1 MNARRPPSAPPEIP
15 GFSYVQ
21 LLGSG
26 GFADVFLY
34 EQRMPRRRVAIKVL
48 LREALT
54 DGARE
59 SFDAE
64 ANLMAQLSTH
74 PSIVT
79 IYQADISEDGRP
91 YLAMEYCPKPNLGA
105 RYRREKISVAEA
117 LRIGV
122 QVAGAV
128 ETSHR
133 AGILHR
139 DIKPANILVTEY
151 NRPAL
156 TDFGISVALV
166 GGDEQESVGM
176 SIPWS
181 PPEVF
186 AATPSSGAAADI
198 YSLGATVYT
207 ILAGRSPFE
216 VPGGANSGLD
226 LIGRIQTARLAPTGR
241 ADVPPSLEQ
250 VLATAMAK
258 NESDRYSTA
267 LEFARALQKVQLE
280 LSMSVTPTDVL
291 DEHVPTDE
299 IDEEDDGNT
308 RIRGIVTI
316 DPTGPAPATTPPR
329 AAPSSPERRSS
340 GPVRPND
347 GASARPPATTPS
359 SWQAPPA
366 DDTTGRTQLRDDL
379 ATPPAAPRTS
389 TPPRTGWS
397 SGTSP
402 NPDGLSA
409 SSGPGTPSS
418 SGAGAGAGRASAATD
433 DFPLEQTLHRPATPA
448 PGDAAATTTAPRR
461 RALPYVIAAAG
472 IVVLAGI
479 GGLVFALN
487 AGSQSPAQESVE
499 ESSAP
504 VDEIG
509 VGAVVAAPTELAGTV
524 TDDGTSV
531 TFSWVNP
538 DPQNGDEFLWN
549 TYTST
554 ETGQAE
560 RTDSPTVTLPVSAG
574 GSVCIEVSVVRS
586 DGKSSDATRTCAP

>member
-1 MNARRPPSAPPEIP
+1 MSARRPPSAPPEIP
-15 GFSYVQ
+15 GFSYVE

-48 LREALT
+48 LAEALT
-54 DGARE
+54 EGAHE

-79 IYQADISEDGRP
+79 IYQADIAGDGRP

-166 GGDEQESVGM
+166 GGGEQESVGM

-186 AATPSSGAAADI
+186 GASPQSGTAADI

-226 LIGRIQTARLAPTGR
+226 LIARIQSSPLTTTGR
-241 ADVPPSLEQ
+241 ADVPPSLEE

-258 NESDRYSTA
+258 REDARYGSA

-280 LSMSVTPTDVL
+280 LAMSVTPADVL
-291 DEHVPTDE
+291 DDQLPTDDFE
-299 IDEEDDGNT
+299 EEDDGNT

-316 DPTGPAPATTPPR
+316 DPTAPVTGRRGTPRAPASTAPATPTGRPPAAYSPAPTRAPAPPAPAGGVAGSR
-329 AAPSSPERRSS
+329 AS
-340 GPVRPND
+340 GA
-347 GASARPPATTPS
+347 G
-359 SWQAPPA
+359 APPA
-366 DDTTGRTQLRDDL
+366 PGAFGAPAAPAEERTQLRNRAPGGVRPGPVPGSISVPVGDDL
-379 ATPPAAPRTS
+379 
-389 TPPRTGWS
+389 
-397 SGTSP
+397 
-402 NPDGLSA
+402 D
-409 SSGPGTPSS
+409 
-418 SGAGAGAGRASAATD
+418 
-433 DFPLEQTLHRPATPA
+433 ETLHRAPTAPGADAPATEH
-448 PGDAAATTTAPRR
+448 RR
-461 RALPYVIAAAG
+461 SKLPYIIGSIAL
-472 IVVLAGI
+472 VL
-479 GGLVFALN
+479 L
-487 AGSQSPAQESVE
+487 
-499 ESSAP
+499 
-504 VDEIG
+504 IG
-509 VGAVVAAPTELAGTV
+509 VGALVFVLNGGAGSPAEQATQETDSPVDNVQIDNATVPAPTGLAAT
-524 TDDGTSV
+524 TSAAGV
-531 TFSWVNP
+531 VFTWTNP
-538 DPQNGDEFLWN
+538 DPQPGDSYRWSR
-549 TYTST
+549 TIA
-554 ETGQAE
+554 GQPEQAQRVE
-560 RTDSPTVTLPVSAG
+560 QPTITLPADAEAD
-574 GSVCIEVSVVRS
+574 VCIQVYLVRADGRGS
-586 DGKSSDATRTCAP
+586 DPAATCAP

>member
-1 MNARRPPSAPPEIP
+1 MSARRPPSAPPEIP

-48 LREALT
+48 LAESLT
-54 DGARE
+54 EGARE

-79 IYQADISEDGRP
+79 IYQADIAEDGRP

-105 RYRREKISVAEA
+105 RYRRERIGVAEA
-117 LRIGV
+117 LRIGI

-166 GGDEQESVGM
+166 GGGEQESVGM

-186 AATPSSGAAADI
+186 GSAPASGAAADI

-216 VPGGANSGLD
+216 VPGGSNSGLD
-226 LIGRIQTARLAPTGR
+226 LIARIQGSPLTRTGR
-241 ADVPPSLEQ
+241 PDVPPSLEE

-258 NESDRYSTA
+258 RENARYGSA

-291 DEHVPTDE
+291 DEQVDTDE
-299 IDEEDDGNT
+299 VEEEDEGHT
-308 RIRGIVTI
+308 RIRGMVSI
-316 DPTGPAPATTPPR
+316 DPTGPAPTRGHRTRPAT
-329 AAPSSPERRSS
+329 AAP
-340 GPVRPND
+340 
-347 GASARPPATTPS
+347 ARPGS
-359 SWQAPPA
+359 AP
-366 DDTTGRTQLRDDL
+366 
-379 ATPPAAPRTS
+379 PPAA
-389 TPPRTGWS
+389 TPYRPVQDAAPAAPYAAPVFSQVGQTG
-397 SGTSP
+397 GQRV
-402 NPDGLSA
+402 DA
-409 SSGPGTPSS
+409 RGP
-418 SGAGAGAGRASAATD
+418 AID
-433 DFPLEQTLHRPATPA
+433 EPLLETTMHRPAAGPA
-448 PGDAAATTTAPRR
+448 VEEAAPTKR
-461 RALPYVIAAAG
+461 RALPYILGAAVL
-472 IVVLAGI
+472 VVLVGI
-479 GGLVFALN
+479 GGIVFAVSG
-487 AGSQSPAQESVE
+487 ATSPAQEAIVE
-499 ESSAP
+499 SDEP
-504 VDEIG
+504 VDQIDVGKTTVESPTEVRGTMTADG
-509 VGAVVAAPTELAGTV
+509 VEFVWTNPHPEEGDVYIWQLLRPGEETPQLRTDEQKAVVPTSEMSEG
-524 TDDGTSV
+524 
-531 TFSWVNP
+531 
-538 DPQNGDEFLWN
+538 
-549 TYTST
+549 
-554 ETGQAE
+554 ETCIDVSIL
-560 RTDSPTVTLPVSAG
+560 RTDGRASEPSTACTGAS
-574 GSVCIEVSVVRS
+574 
-586 DGKSSDATRTCAP
+586 

>member
-15 GFSYVQ
+15 GFGYLQ

-48 LREALT
+48 LSETLT
-54 DGARE
+54 EGARE

-79 IYQADISEDGRP
+79 IYQAGIAEDGRP

-117 LRIGV
+117 LRIGI

-166 GGDEQESVGM
+166 GGGEQESVGM

-186 AATPSSGAAADI
+186 GSTGTSGVAADI

-226 LIGRIQTARLAPTGR
+226 LIARIQSSPLSRTGR
-241 ADVPPSLEQ
+241 ADVPPSLEEL
-250 VLATAMAK
+250 LATAMAK
-258 NESDRYSTA
+258 QESDRYSTA

-280 LSMSVTPTDVL
+280 LSMSVTPADVL
-291 DEHVPTDE
+291 DEQVAVEET
-299 IDEEDDGNT
+299 DEEDDGNT
-308 RIRGIVTI
+308 RIRGMVSI
-316 DPTGPAPATTPPR
+316 DPTAPVTGRRRPGSAASPTATPSRPTTPPPASR
-329 AAPSSPERRSS
+329 APSAASRASASPVEQTV
-340 GPVRPND
+340 VRGTTPPPPSAGVGTGQ
-347 GASARPPATTPS
+347 GASAHRPVDAHRF
-359 SWQAPPA
+359 AIDEPPVEQ
-366 DDTTGRTQLRDDL
+366 TVHR
-379 ATPPAAPRTS
+379 APRT
-389 TPPRTGWS
+389 
-397 SGTSP
+397 
-402 NPDGLSA
+402 
-409 SSGPGTPSS
+409 PG
-418 SGAGAGAGRASAATD
+418 D
-433 DFPLEQTLHRPATPA
+433 
-448 PGDAAATTTAPRR
+448 DAAATDAAPRSR
-461 RALPYVIAAAG
+461 TLPILLGAAALL
-472 IVVLAGI
+472 VVLGI

-487 AGSQSPAQESVE
+487 SGGTLAGQDVVASDK
-499 ESSAP
+499 P
-504 VDEIG
+504 VDQIDVGNSVVPGPTAVTGTPGPDG
-509 VGAVVAAPTELAGTV
+509 VVFTWTNPEPEDGDSYRWSLVTPGQINQAVKAAGATV
-524 TDDGTSV
+524 TVPYPEGGGPGT
-531 TFSWVNP
+531 
-538 DPQNGDEFLWN
+538 
-549 TYTST
+549 
-554 ETGQAE
+554 
-560 RTDSPTVTLPVSAG
+560 
-574 GSVCIEVSVVRS
+574 SVCIEVALVRS
-586 DGKSSDATRTCAP
+586 DGRGSEPTTGCTP

>member
-15 GFSYVQ
+15 GFGYLQ

-48 LREALT
+48 LSETLT
-54 DGARE
+54 EGARE

-79 IYQADISEDGRP
+79 IYQAGIAEDGRP

-117 LRIGV
+117 LRIGI

-156 TDFGISVALV
+156 TDFGISVTLV

-186 AATPSSGAAADI
+186 GAAGSSGVAADI

-216 VPGGANSGLD
+216 VPNGANSGLD
-226 LIGRIQTARLAPTGR
+226 LIARIQSSPLTKTGR
-241 ADVPPSLEQ
+241 ADVPASLED

-258 NESDRYSTA
+258 QETARYSSA

-280 LSMSVTPTDVL
+280 LSMSVTPADVL
-291 DEHVPTDE
+291 DEQVAAEE

-308 RIRGIVTI
+308 RIRGMVSI
-316 DPTGPAPATTPPR
+316 DPTAPVTGRRRPGGAAAPPVAPYRPATPLPVAGPAAGASGPPVEQTVVRGTTPP
-329 AAPSSPERRSS
+329 P
-340 GPVRPND
+340 G
-347 GASARPPATTPS
+347 SA
-359 SWQAPPA
+359 
-366 DDTTGRTQLRDDL
+366 GV
-379 ATPPAAPRTS
+379 
-389 TPPRTGWS
+389 
-397 SGTSP
+397 
-402 NPDGLSA
+402 
-409 SSGPGTPSS
+409 
-418 SGAGAGAGRASAATD
+418 GAGAGAAAHRSID
-433 DFPLEQTLHRPATPA
+433 AHRFAIDEPPVEQTVHRA
-448 PGDAAATTTAPRR
+448 PTASGDDGTTAGAPRSRRLPLILGAAA
-461 RALPYVIAAAG
+461 LVL
-472 IVVLAGI
+472 IVGI

-487 AGSQSPAQESVE
+487 SGSTLADQDVVASDK
-499 ESSAP
+499 P
-504 VDEIG
+504 VDQIDVGNSVVPGPTAVTGAPGADG
-509 VGAVVAAPTELAGTV
+509 VVFTWT
-524 TDDGTSV
+524 
-531 TFSWVNP
+531 NP
-538 DPQNGDEFLWN
+538 DPEDGDSYRWSLV
-549 TYTST
+549 TP
-554 ETGQAE
+554 GQINQAVKANAA
-560 RTDSPTVTLPVSAG
+560 TVTVPYPEG
-574 GSVCIEVSVVRS
+574 GAPGTSVCIEVALVRS
-586 DGKSSDATRTCAP
+586 DGRGSEPVMGCTP

>member
-1 MNARRPPSAPPEIP
+1 MNSRRPPSAPPEIP
-15 GFSYVQ
+15 GFGYLQ

-48 LREALT
+48 LSEALT
-54 DGARE
+54 EGARE

-79 IYQADISEDGRP
+79 IYQADIAADGRP

-117 LRIGV
+117 LRIGI

-166 GGDEQESVGM
+166 GGGEHESVGM

-186 AATPSSGAAADI
+186 AAVPSSGAAADI

-216 VPGGANSGLD
+216 VAGGANSGLD
-226 LIGRIQTARLAPTGR
+226 LIARIQSSPLSATGR
-241 ADVPPSLEQ
+241 ADVPASLED

-258 NESDRYSTA
+258 REDQRYSSA

-291 DEHVPTDE
+291 DEQLPSDE
-299 IDEEDDGNT
+299 LEEEDEGHT
-308 RIRGIVTI
+308 RIRGMVSI
-316 DPTGPAPATTPPR
+316 DPTGPVTGRRPSATTPGGAPRTPQFSAPAAVPPASAASPAPTTAPAAPVFSAPASPGASPR
-329 AAPSSPERRSS
+329 AS
-340 GPVRPND
+340 V
-347 GASARPPATTPS
+347 
-359 SWQAPPA
+359 APPPEEQ
-366 DDTTGRTQLRDDL
+366 TLVRG
-379 ATPPAAPRTS
+379 ATPPPGAPAPS
-389 TPPRTGWS
+389 RTGL
-397 SGTSP
+397 SP
-402 NPDGLSA
+402 
-409 SSGPGTPSS
+409 
-418 SGAGAGAGRASAATD
+418 AAAE
-433 DFPLEQTLHRPATPA
+433 PALEQTLHRA
-448 PGDAAATTTAPRR
+448 PVVAPDTEQLAPRR
-461 RALPYVIAAAG
+461 RLLPYLLGAAAL
-472 IVVLAGI
+472 VVLIAV

-487 AGSQSPAQESVE
+487 GGISPAE
-499 ESSAP
+499 EQATETDAP
-504 VDEIG
+504 VDEIDIG
-509 VGAVVAAPTELAGTV
+509 NSAVAAPTDVTGTPGA
-524 TDDGTSV
+524 DGVVFTW
-531 TFSWVNP
+531 TNP
-538 DPQNGDEFLWN
+538 DPQDGDSYRWSLATPGAVN
-549 TYTST
+549 
-554 ETGQAE
+554 QAA
-560 RTDSPTVTLPVSAG
+560 RVDATTVTVQPPEG
-574 GSVCIEVSVVRS
+574 GGQVCIEVAVVRS
-586 DGKSSDATRTCAP
+586 DGKGSEPTVGCTP

>member
-1 MNARRPPSAPPEIP
+1 VNARRPPSAPPEIP
-15 GFSYVQ
+15 GFSYLQ

-48 LREALT
+48 LSEALT
-54 DGARE
+54 EGARE

-166 GGDEQESVGM
+166 GGGDEQESVGM

-186 AATPSSGAAADI
+186 GAVPSSGVAADI

-226 LIGRIQTARLAPTGR
+226 LIARIQSSPLATTGR
-241 ADVPPSLEQ
+241 ADVPPSLEA

-258 NESDRYSTA
+258 REDARYSSA

-280 LSMSVTPTDVL
+280 LSMSVTPADVL
-291 DEHVPTDE
+291 DDQLPSDDLE
-299 IDEEDDGNT
+299 EEDDGHT
-308 RIRGIVTI
+308 RIRGMVSI
-316 DPTGPAPATTPPR
+316 DPTAPVTG
-329 AAPSSPERRSS
+329 RR
-340 GPVRPND
+340 GTQ
-347 GASARPPATTPS
+347 ARPPAAS
-359 SWQAPPA
+359 
-366 DDTTGRTQLRDDL
+366 
-379 ATPPAAPRTS
+379 ATPPAPTAPATSAAGAAAQFAPGRTAPEEHTLVRGT
-389 TPPRTGWS
+389 TPP
-397 SGTSP
+397 
-402 NPDGLSA
+402 A
-409 SSGPGTPSS
+409 GPIGAPGRAPSFSPSS
-418 SGAGAGAGRASAATD
+418 PGAPGRPASGLPRIDEPPLEETVQRPALPASGDSSAATG
-433 DFPLEQTLHRPATPA
+433 RS
-448 PGDAAATTTAPRR
+448 RR
-461 RALPYVIAAAG
+461 LPYLLGAAG
-472 IVVLAGI
+472 LAVLVGI
-479 GGLVFALN
+479 GALVFALN
-487 AGSQSPAQESVE
+487 GGGSPAQQTAE
-499 ESSAP
+499 ETDSP
-504 VDEIG
+504 VDQIEVENSTI
-509 VGAVVAAPTELAGTV
+509 AAPTDLVGVATPEGV
-524 TDDGTSV
+524 R
-531 TFSWVNP
+531 FSWKNP
-538 DPQNGDEFLWN
+538 DPQPGDSYFWSLASPGALN
-549 TYTST
+549 
-554 ETGQAE
+554 QAQ
-560 RTDSPTVTLPVSAG
+560 RTDDASVVVVPEEGATQ
-574 GSVCIEVSVVRS
+574 VCIAVAVVRS
-586 DGKSSDATRTCAP
+586 DGKSSEQETACAP

>member
-1 MNARRPPSAPPEIP
+1 VSARRPPSAPPEIP
-15 GFSYVQ
+15 GFSFVE

-48 LREALT
+48 LAEALT
-54 DGARE
+54 EGARE

-79 IYQADISEDGRP
+79 IYQADIAGDGRP

-166 GGDEQESVGM
+166 GGAGPGATAGTEQESVGM

-186 AATPSSGAAADI
+186 GAVPQSGAAADI
-198 YSLGATVYT
+198 YALGATVYT

-216 VPGGANSGLD
+216 VPGGSNSGLD
-226 LIGRIQTARLAPTGR
+226 LIARIQSAPLAPTGR
-241 ADVPPSLEQ
+241 PDVPASLEQ

-258 NESDRYSTA
+258 RADARYSSA
-267 LEFARALQKVQLE
+267 LEFARALQKIQLE
-280 LSMSVTPTDVL
+280 LAMSVTPADVL
-291 DEHVPTDE
+291 DDALPSDDFE
-299 IDEEDDGNT
+299 EEDDGNT

-316 DPTGPAPATTPPR
+316 DPTAPAPARGRRATPPPAPTPAPR
-329 AAPSSPERRSS
+329 TPPPVPSPTSASGHYSRETPAYGATSDHSRGMDEVLEETVHRPSAA
-340 GPVRPND
+340 GAG
-347 GASARPPATTPS
+347 GASAEGAVPARRSRVPWIVGS
-359 SWQAPPA
+359 
-366 DDTTGRTQLRDDL
+366 
-379 ATPPAAPRTS
+379 AT
-389 TPPRTGWS
+389 
-397 SGTSP
+397 
-402 NPDGLSA
+402 LVLLV
-409 SSGPGTPSS
+409 
-418 SGAGAGAGRASAATD
+418 GAG
-433 DFPLEQTLHRPATPA
+433 
-448 PGDAAATTTAPRR
+448 
-461 RALPYVIAAAG
+461 V
-472 IVVLAGI
+472 
-479 GGLVFALN
+479 LVFALN
-487 AGSQSPAQESVE
+487 GGAGSPAEQNAEATDE
-499 ESSAP
+499 P
-504 VDEIG
+504 VDTVQIDD
-509 VGAVVAAPTELAGTV
+509 ADIKAPTDVTGT
-524 TDDGTSV
+524 TTPDGVVFTW
-531 TFSWVNP
+531 TNP
-538 DPQNGDEFLWN
+538 DPQDGD
-549 TYTST
+549 TYRWAPTTPGT
-554 ETGQAE
+554 EQQA
-560 RTDSPTVTLPVSAG
+560 RTIDQPTVTVEPEG
-574 GSVCIEVSVVRS
+574 GQPVCIEVSVVRS
-586 DGKSSDATRTCAP
+586 DGRGSDAAAGCAK

>member
-1 MNARRPPSAPPEIP
+1 MSARRPPSAPPEIP
-15 GFSYVQ
+15 GFSFVE

-48 LREALT
+48 LAEALT
-54 DGARE
+54 EGARE

-79 IYQADISEDGRP
+79 IYQADIAGDGRP

-166 GGDEQESVGM
+166 GGVGSGSSGANGSGGGAEQESVGM

-186 AATPSSGAAADI
+186 GAVAQSGAAADI
-198 YSLGATVYT
+198 YALGATVYT

-216 VPGGANSGLD
+216 VPGGANTGLD
-226 LIGRIQTARLAPTGR
+226 LIARIQSAPLAPTGR
-241 ADVPPSLEQ
+241 MDVPASLEQ

-258 NESDRYSTA
+258 RPDERYTSA
-267 LEFARALQKVQLE
+267 LEFARALQKIQLE
-280 LSMSVTPTDVL
+280 LAMSVTPADVL
-291 DEHVPTDE
+291 DDTLPSDDFE
-299 IDEEDDGNT
+299 EEDDGNT

-316 DPTGPAPATTPPR
+316 DPTAPAPPRGRRTPPPVAPAPAPRPPVSAPSPSASGHFPPQNPVFSAESDHSPRGGGRVRAGGAEDVLEETVQRAGSGAVDAGPAPAATG
-329 AAPSSPERRSS
+329 ARRSRV
-340 GPVRPND
+340 PWIV
-347 GASARPPATTPS
+347 
-359 SWQAPPA
+359 
-366 DDTTGRTQLRDDL
+366 
-379 ATPPAAPRTS
+379 
-389 TPPRTGWS
+389 
-397 SGTSP
+397 
-402 NPDGLSA
+402 
-409 SSGPGTPSS
+409 
-418 SGAGAGAGRASAATD
+418 ASAA
-433 DFPLEQTLHRPATPA
+433 L
-448 PGDAAATTTAPRR
+448 
-461 RALPYVIAAAG
+461 
-472 IVVLAGI
+472 VLLVGVGA
-479 GGLVFALN
+479 LVFALN
-487 AGSQSPAQESVE
+487 GGAGSPAEQNAEATDE
-499 ESSAP
+499 P
-504 VDEIG
+504 VDTVQIDNA
-509 VGAVVAAPTELAGTV
+509 AVQAPTDIVATPGP
-524 TDDGTSV
+524 DGVVFTW
-531 TFSWVNP
+531 TNP
-538 DPQNGDEFLWN
+538 DPQDGD
-549 TYTST
+549 TYRWAPATPGA
-554 ETGQAE
+554 EQQA
-560 RTDSPTVTLPVSAG
+560 RSIDKPTVTVVPEG
-574 GSVCIEVSVVRS
+574 GQPVCIDVSVVRS
-586 DGKSSDATRTCAP
+586 DGRGSDAATGCST

>member
-15 GFSYVQ
+15 GFGYVQ

-48 LREALT
+48 LSESLT
-54 DGARE
+54 EGARE

-79 IYQADISEDGRP
+79 IYQAGIAEDGRP

-105 RYRREKISVAEA
+105 RYRREKIGVAEA
-117 LRIGV
+117 LRIGI

-156 TDFGISVALV
+156 TDFGISVTLV
-166 GGDEQESVGM
+166 GGGEQESVGM

-186 AATPSSGAAADI
+186 GAAGSSGVAADI

-226 LIGRIQTARLAPTGR
+226 LIARIQSSPLTKTGR
-241 ADVPPSLEQ
+241 ADVPASLEE

-258 NESDRYSTA
+258 QESSRFSTA

-280 LSMSVTPTDVL
+280 LSMSVTPADVL
-291 DEHVPTDE
+291 DEQVAAE
-299 IDEEDDGNT
+299 QIDEEDEGNT
-308 RIRGIVTI
+308 RIRGMVSI
-316 DPTGPAPATTPPR
+316 DPTAPVTGRRRPGSASAPPVAPYRPAPATTPPGM
-329 AAPSSPERRSS
+329 PGTGTP
-340 GPVRPND
+340 GP
-347 GASARPPATTPS
+347 G
-359 SWQAPPA
+359 APPVEQ
-366 DDTTGRTQLRDDL
+366 TIVRGG
-379 ATPPAAPRTS
+379 TPTAA
-389 TPPRTGWS
+389 
-397 SGTSP
+397 
-402 NPDGLSA
+402 A
-409 SSGPGTPSS
+409 GPGV
-418 SGAGAGAGRASAATD
+418 GAGTIDAPLRPRDAHRSAID
-433 DFPLEQTLHRPATPA
+433 EPPLEQTLHRAPTA
-448 PGDAAATTTAPRR
+448 PGADSEAAAPRR
-461 RALPYVIAAAG
+461 TGKLPYILGAALLVL
-472 IVVLAGI
+472 IVGV

-487 AGSQSPAQESVE
+487 SGGSPAGEDVVASDE
-499 ESSAP
+499 P
-504 VDEIG
+504 VDQIDVGNSVVPGPTAVTGAPAADG
-509 VGAVVAAPTELAGTV
+509 VVFTWTNPEPEDGDTYRWSLVTPGQVNQAVKASTATV
-524 TDDGTSV
+524 TVPYPEGGGPGT
-531 TFSWVNP
+531 
-538 DPQNGDEFLWN
+538 Q
-549 TYTST
+549 
-554 ETGQAE
+554 
-560 RTDSPTVTLPVSAG
+560 
-574 GSVCIEVSVVRS
+574 VCIEVALVRG
-586 DGKSSDATRTCAP
+586 DGRGSEPTTGCTP

>member
-15 GFSYVQ
+15 GFGYLQ

-48 LREALT
+48 LAEALT
-54 DGARE
+54 EGARE

-79 IYQADISEDGRP
+79 IYQADIATDGRP

-105 RYRREKISVAEA
+105 RYRREKISVSEA
-117 LRIGV
+117 LRIGI

-166 GGDEQESVGM
+166 GGGEQESVGM

-186 AATPSSGAAADI
+186 GAVPSSGAAADI

-216 VPGGANSGLD
+216 VPGGANTGLD
-226 LIGRIQTARLAPTGR
+226 LIARIQSSPLSPTGR
-241 ADVPPSLEQ
+241 ADVPPSLEA

-258 NESDRYSTA
+258 REDQRYGSA

-291 DEHVPTDE
+291 DEQLSSDE
-299 IDEEDDGNT
+299 VEEEDEGNT
-308 RIRGIVTI
+308 RIRGIVSI
-316 DPTGPAPATTPPR
+316 DPTGPVTGRRPTDTSTSSVPRPTFSAPVPPL
-329 AAPSSPERRSS
+329 
-340 GPVRPND
+340 
-347 GASARPPATTPS
+347 
-359 SWQAPPA
+359 APPA
-366 DDTTGRTQLRDDL
+366 EERTLLR
-379 ATPPAAPRTS
+379 PAAPVAGRV
-389 TPPRTGWS
+389 PPSR
-397 SGTSP
+397 
-402 NPDGLSA
+402 LSA
-409 SSGPGTPSS
+409 PEPAVEETVHREAVAAPVTVDEAPS
-418 SGAGAGAGRASAATD
+418 
-433 DFPLEQTLHRPATPA
+433 
-448 PGDAAATTTAPRR
+448 RR
-461 RALPYVIAAAG
+461 RLLPYLLGAAVL
-472 IVVLAGI
+472 VVLI
-479 GGLVFALN
+479 GVGALVFALN
-487 AGSQSPAQESVE
+487 GGGSPAEQQAVE
-499 ESSAP
+499 TDKP
-504 VDEIG
+504 VDEID
-509 VGAVVAAPTELAGTV
+509 VGNSAVDAPTDV
-524 TDDGTSV
+524 TGQATADGIVFTW
-531 TFSWVNP
+531 TNP
-538 DPQNGDEFLWN
+538 DPQEGDSYRWSLATPGTVN
-549 TYTST
+549 QAVRVDST
-554 ETGQAE
+554 
-560 RTDSPTVTLPVSAG
+560 TVTVQPPEG
-574 GSVCIEVSVVRS
+574 GGTVCIEVAVVRS
-586 DGKSSDATRTCAP
+586 DGKGSEPTVGCTP

>member
-1 MNARRPPSAPPEIP
+1 VSARRPPSTAPDIP
-15 GFSYVQ
+15 GFSYVE

-48 LREALT
+48 LAESLT
-54 DGARE
+54 EGARE

-79 IYQADISEDGRP
+79 IYQADIAGDGRP

-117 LRIGV
+117 LRIGI

-166 GGDEQESVGM
+166 GGGEQESVGM

-186 AATPSSGAAADI
+186 GSAPQSGVAADI

-226 LIGRIQTARLAPTGR
+226 LIARIQSSPLTTTGR

-258 NESDRYSTA
+258 REHERYSSA

-280 LSMSVTPTDVL
+280 LAMSVTPADVL
-291 DEHVPTDE
+291 DDQLPSDDFE
-299 IDEEDDGNT
+299 EEDEGNT

-316 DPTGPAPATTPPR
+316 DPTSPVTGRRTASRGPAAPPAGPGNGRPAPASRPATGMPTTGAPSTSRSPYAGAPAAS
-329 AAPSSPERRSS
+329 AAP
-340 GPVRPND
+340 
-347 GASARPPATTPS
+347 A
-359 SWQAPPA
+359 APLEE
-366 DDTTGRTQLRDDL
+366 RTQLR
-379 ATPPAAPRTS
+379 
-389 TPPRTGWS
+389 G
-397 SGTSP
+397 
-402 NPDGLSA
+402 SA
-409 SSGPGTPSS
+409 GPGVRQGPVPGSVSVPIGTPH
-418 SGAGAGAGRASAATD
+418 GATAPGEPPID
-433 DFPLEQTLHRPATPA
+433 ETLHRAPTA
-448 PGDAAATTTAPRR
+448 PGEASGEAAVRRSKVPYIIGAAA
-461 RALPYVIAAAG
+461 L
-472 IVVLAGI
+472 VLLI
-479 GGLVFALN
+479 GVGALVFALN
-487 AGSQSPAQESVE
+487 GGAGSPAEQAATE
-499 ESSAP
+499 ETDSP
-504 VDEIG
+504 VDNVQIDNASVPTPTG
-509 VGAVVAAPTELAGTV
+509 LTAAAGA
-524 TDDGTSV
+524 DGIVFTW
-531 TFSWVNP
+531 TNP
-538 DPQNGDEFLWN
+538 DPQAGDSYRWSR
-549 TYTST
+549 TVA
-554 ETGQAE
+554 GQPEQAQ
-560 RTDSPTVTLPVSAG
+560 RVDQPTITLPADPDAD
-574 GSVCIEVSVVRS
+574 VCVQVYLVRA
-586 DGKSSDATRTCAP
+586 DGRGSDAAATCAP

>member
-15 GFSYVQ
+15 GFGYLQ

-48 LREALT
+48 LSESLT
-54 DGARE
+54 EGARD

-105 RYRREKISVAEA
+105 RYRREKFSVAEA
-117 LRIGV
+117 LRIGI

-128 ETSHR
+128 ETAHR

-186 AATPSSGAAADI
+186 GAAPSSGTAADI
-198 YSLGATVYT
+198 YSLGATIYT

-226 LIGRIQTARLAPTGR
+226 LIARIQSSPLTKTGR
-241 ADVPPSLEQ
+241 PDVPAALEE

-258 NESDRYSTA
+258 REESRYSSA

-291 DEHVPTDE
+291 DDQVPADE
-299 IDEEDDGNT
+299 LDEEDEGHT
-308 RIRGIVTI
+308 RIRGMVSI
-316 DPTGPAPATTPPR
+316 DPTAPVTGRRSSTGPRGGSTTPPAPIASTAPPHAPRWGAPPAAPNRSGSASAPPAEEHTVIRGAAPAPATGTGR
-329 AAPSSPERRSS
+329 AGGAGPFAGPGVATGAGTGAGHARRGFDEPALEETVHRESAGALLHGEPEVRRS
-340 GPVRPND
+340 RK
-347 GASARPPATTPS
+347 
-359 SWQAPPA
+359 
-366 DDTTGRTQLRDDL
+366 
-379 ATPPAAPRTS
+379 
-389 TPPRTGWS
+389 
-397 SGTSP
+397 
-402 NPDGLSA
+402 
-409 SSGPGTPSS
+409 
-418 SGAGAGAGRASAATD
+418 
-433 DFPLEQTLHRPATPA
+433 
-448 PGDAAATTTAPRR
+448 
-461 RALPYVIAAAG
+461 LPYILGAIG
-472 IVVLAGI
+472 LVLVLGI
-479 GGLVFALN
+479 GGVVFALN
-487 AGSQSPAQESVE
+487 GGISPASDDIAVTDK
-499 ESSAP
+499 P
-504 VDEIG
+504 VDPIKVED
-509 VGAVVAAPTELAGTV
+509 AVVPAIPAFAGTASAEGV
-524 TDDGTSV
+524 VFT
-531 TFSWVNP
+531 WANP
-538 DPQNGDEFLWN
+538 DPEPGDRYIW
-549 TYTST
+549 TPVV
-554 ETGQAE
+554 TGAQEAQAT
-560 RTDSPTVTLPVSAG
+560 RIDGTTVTVAPAAG
-574 GSVCIEVSVVRS
+574 QGQVCIDVVLLRS
-586 DGKSSDATRTCAP
+586 NGKSSEPTTGCGP

>member
-15 GFSYVQ
+15 GFAYLQ

-34 EQRMPRRRVAIKVL
+34 EQRMPKRRVAIKVL
-48 LREALT
+48 LSEALT
-54 DGARE
+54 EGARE

-79 IYQADISEDGRP
+79 IYQADISSDGRP

-117 LRIGV
+117 LRIGI

-166 GGDEQESVGM
+166 GGGEQESVGM

-186 AATPSSGAAADI
+186 GSAPASGVAADI

-216 VPGGANSGLD
+216 VPGGSNSGLD
-226 LIGRIQTARLAPTGR
+226 LIARIQGSPLTRTGR
-241 ADVPPSLEQ
+241 PDVPPSLEE

-258 NESDRYSTA
+258 RESARYGSA

-291 DEHVPTDE
+291 DEQVDTDE
-299 IDEEDDGNT
+299 VEEEDEGHT
-308 RIRGIVTI
+308 RIRGMVSI
-316 DPTGPAPATTPPR
+316 DPTGP
-329 AAPSSPERRSS
+329 
-340 GPVRPND
+340 VRPTT
-347 GASARPPATTPS
+347 SRPPTSRPPASRPT
-359 SWQAPPA
+359 
-366 DDTTGRTQLRDDL
+366 
-379 ATPPAAPRTS
+379 TPPAAAAHEPVEHTMLRGGS
-389 TPPRTGWS
+389 PAAPPRVDSRGFVIDE
-397 SGTSP
+397 P
-402 NPDGLSA
+402 A
-409 SSGPGTPSS
+409 
-418 SGAGAGAGRASAATD
+418 
-433 DFPLEQTLHRPATPA
+433 LETTMHRPATGPQATEEA
-448 PGDAAATTTAPRR
+448 PSKR
-461 RALPYVIAAAG
+461 RALPYILGAAAL
-472 IVVLAGI
+472 VLLVGI

-487 AGSQSPAQESVE
+487 QGGSPAQQAIE
-499 ESSAP
+499 ESDEP
-504 VDEIG
+504 VDQIDIG
-509 VGAVVAAPTELAGTV
+509 ETTVESPTELVGTLSPEGATFTWTNPHPEAGDVYAWQVV
-524 TDDGTSV
+524 TPGKESPMFKTDETTAFVPAEEIGAGQVCVDVTIVQVDGDGSQPT
-531 TFSWVNP
+531 TAC
-538 DPQNGDEFLWN
+538 
-549 TYTST
+549 
-554 ETGQAE
+554 AE
-560 RTDSPTVTLPVSAG
+560 
-574 GSVCIEVSVVRS
+574 
-586 DGKSSDATRTCAP
+586 

>member
-1 MNARRPPSAPPEIP
+1 VNARRPPSAPPGIP
-15 GFSYVQ
+15 GFGYLQ

-48 LREALT
+48 LSETLT
-54 DGARE
+54 EGARE

-79 IYQADISEDGRP
+79 IYQAGIAEDGRP

-117 LRIGV
+117 LRIGI

-156 TDFGISVALV
+156 TDFGISVTLV
-166 GGDEQESVGM
+166 GGDEQEAVGM

-186 AATPSSGAAADI
+186 GAAGSSGVAADI

-226 LIGRIQTARLAPTGR
+226 LIARIQSSPLTKTGR
-241 ADVPPSLEQ
+241 ADVPASLEE

-258 NESDRYSTA
+258 QESTRYSTA

-280 LSMSVTPTDVL
+280 LSMSVTPADVL
-291 DEHVPTDE
+291 DEQVAVE
-299 IDEEDDGNT
+299 EVDEEDDGNT
-308 RIRGIVTI
+308 RIRGMVSI
-316 DPTGPAPATTPPR
+316 DPTAPVTGRRRPGGATAPPAAPYRPPAPAPISG
-329 AAPSSPERRSS
+329 APIGAS
-340 GPVRPND
+340 
-347 GASARPPATTPS
+347 GASAAPAAS
-359 SWQAPPA
+359 AAPVEQ
-366 DDTTGRTQLRDDL
+366 TVVRG
-379 ATPPAAPRTS
+379 ATPPAAQGVAGPATHRPIDAHRFAIDE
-389 TPPRTGWS
+389 PPV
-397 SGTSP
+397 
-402 NPDGLSA
+402 
-409 SSGPGTPSS
+409 
-418 SGAGAGAGRASAATD
+418 
-433 DFPLEQTLHRPATPA
+433 EQTVHRA
-448 PGDAAATTTAPRR
+448 PTGKDDDAAAGAAPRSR
-461 RALPYVIAAAG
+461 RLPLILGAAALVL
-472 IVVLAGI
+472 IVGI

-487 AGSQSPAQESVE
+487 SGSTLADQDVVASDK
-499 ESSAP
+499 P
-504 VDEIG
+504 VDQIDVG
-509 VGAVVAAPTELAGTV
+509 NSVVPGPTAVVGAPAADGVVFTWA
-524 TDDGTSV
+524 
-531 TFSWVNP
+531 NP
-538 DPQNGDEFLWN
+538 DPEDGDSYRWSLL
-549 TYTST
+549 TP
-554 ETGQAE
+554 GQINQAAKV
-560 RTDSPTVTLPVSAG
+560 SGATVTVPYPEG
-574 GSVCIEVSVVRS
+574 GGPGTSVCIEVALVRS
-586 DGKSSDATRTCAP
+586 DGRGSEPVTGCTP

>member
-15 GFSYVQ
+15 GFSYLQ

-34 EQRMPRRRVAIKVL
+34 EQRMPKRRVAIKVL
-48 LREALT
+48 LSEALT
-54 DGARE
+54 EGARE

-79 IYQADISEDGRP
+79 IYQADISSDGRP

-117 LRIGV
+117 LRIGI

-166 GGDEQESVGM
+166 GGGEQESVGM

-186 AATPSSGAAADI
+186 GSAPASGVAADI

-216 VPGGANSGLD
+216 VPGGSNSGLD
-226 LIGRIQTARLAPTGR
+226 LIARIQGSPLTRTGR
-241 ADVPPSLEQ
+241 PDVPPSLEE

-258 NESDRYSTA
+258 RESARYGSA

-291 DEHVPTDE
+291 DEQVDTDE
-299 IDEEDDGNT
+299 VEEEDEGHT
-308 RIRGIVTI
+308 RIRGMVSI
-316 DPTGPAPATTPPR
+316 DPTGP
-329 AAPSSPERRSS
+329 
-340 GPVRPND
+340 VRPTTS
-347 GASARPPATTPS
+347 GTATSRFTSPS
-359 SWQAPPA
+359 
-366 DDTTGRTQLRDDL
+366 
-379 ATPPAAPRTS
+379 ATPPAAAPYRPAAASAPPAATQGWS
-389 TPPRTGWS
+389 APAPAASHEPVEHTMLRGGTPAAPPRVDSRGFVIDE
-397 SGTSP
+397 P
-402 NPDGLSA
+402 A
-409 SSGPGTPSS
+409 
-418 SGAGAGAGRASAATD
+418 
-433 DFPLEQTLHRPATPA
+433 LETTMHRPTTGP
-448 PGDAAATTTAPRR
+448 AAAEEAPSKR
-461 RALPYVIAAAG
+461 RALPYILGAAAL
-472 IVVLAGI
+472 VLLVGI

-487 AGSQSPAQESVE
+487 QGGSPAQQAIE
-499 ESSAP
+499 ESDKP
-504 VDEIG
+504 VDQID
-509 VGAVVAAPTELAGTV
+509 VGETTVESPTELVGTLSPEGATFTWTNPHPEAGDVYAWQVV
-524 TDDGTSV
+524 TPGNESPMFKT
-531 TFSWVNP
+531 
-538 DPQNGDEFLWN
+538 DETTALVPA
-549 TYTST
+549 
-554 ETGQAE
+554 EEIGAGQ
-560 RTDSPTVTLPVSAG
+560 
-574 GSVCIEVSVVRS
+574 VCIDVTIVQV
-586 DGKSSDATRTCAP
+586 DGDGSQPTTACAE

>member
-1 MNARRPPSAPPEIP
+1 VNARRPPSAPPEIP
-15 GFSYVQ
+15 GFSYLQ

-34 EQRMPRRRVAIKVL
+34 EQRMPKRRVAIKVL
-48 LREALT
+48 LSEALT
-54 DGARE
+54 EGARE

-79 IYQADISEDGRP
+79 IYQADISSDGRP

-117 LRIGV
+117 LRIGI

-166 GGDEQESVGM
+166 GGGEQESVGM

-186 AATPSSGAAADI
+186 GSAPASGVAADI

-226 LIGRIQTARLAPTGR
+226 LIARIQGSPLTRTGR
-241 ADVPPSLEQ
+241 PDVPPSLEE

-258 NESDRYSTA
+258 RESARYGSA

-291 DEHVPTDE
+291 DEQVDTDE
-299 IDEEDDGNT
+299 VEEEDEGHT
-308 RIRGIVTI
+308 RIRGMVSI
-316 DPTGPAPATTPPR
+316 DPTGPARPTTSRPATTPAHRP
-329 AAPSSPERRSS
+329 AEAPPM
-340 GPVRPND
+340 
-347 GASARPPATTPS
+347 PATPN
-359 SWQAPPA
+359 APVAPRP
-366 DDTTGRTQLRDDL
+366 GW
-379 ATPPAAPRTS
+379 PAAPAAAAHEPVEHTMLRGGTPVS
-389 TPPRTGWS
+389 PPRVDSRGFVIDEPALET
-397 SGTSP
+397 TMQRP
-402 NPDGLSA
+402 A
-409 SSGPGTPSS
+409 
-418 SGAGAGAGRASAATD
+418 AGA
-433 DFPLEQTLHRPATPA
+433 
-448 PGDAAATTTAPRR
+448 AAAEEAPSKR
-461 RALPYVIAAAG
+461 RALPYILGAAAL
-472 IVVLAGI
+472 VVLVGI

-487 AGSQSPAQESVE
+487 QGGSPAQQAVE
-499 ESSAP
+499 ESDKP
-504 VDEIG
+504 VDQID
-509 VGAVVAAPTELAGTV
+509 VGKTTVEGPTELVGTLSPEGATFTWTNPHPEAGDVYAWQVITPGQESSLFK
-524 TDDGTSV
+524 TDETTAFVPASEIGTR
-531 TFSWVNP
+531 
-538 DPQNGDEFLWN
+538 E
-549 TYTST
+549 
-554 ETGQAE
+554 
-560 RTDSPTVTLPVSAG
+560 
-574 GSVCIEVSVVRS
+574 VCIDVSIVQA
-586 DGKSSDATRTCAP
+586 DGDGSQPTTACAE